1 MSSEIRVRF
10 APSPTGYLH
19 IGGARTA
26 LFNWLFVR
34 HHGGK
39 LVLRIE
45 DTDLKRNTEEAAAA
59 IYQGLEW
66 LGLNWDEGPHV
77 GGDLGPYFQ
86 SQRAEIYERY
96 LKKLQDSGHIFEDQG
111 ALRFRSPREHVVVN
125 DLVCGKIDFD
135 LTNPGT
141 HPDMTIR
148 RPDGSWIFHFVNVI
162 DDIEMKISHVIRGE
176 DHLSNAPKHIELYRA
191 LGATPPHF
199 AHIPLI
205 LNRDGSKMS
214 KRDEGARVATYI
226 EQGYAPEAV
235 RNYLCLLGWS
245 PKDNREKIDIDEVVK
260 LFELE
265 KINRRNA
272 AFDLDKCFW
281 LNGQYV
287 AQMSLDRFI
296 ELARPFLERAKID
309 ISNDKYLPEVLAIVK
324 EKIKLFKD
332 VPEWTSYFFTENYE
346 FDSEAVQKV
355 FDKSEAVS
363 RLKALHEEFAKVDKW
378 DFQTLE
384 SALKSLAQKL
394 GCKTGDLVH
403 PARVAVSGRSVGP
416 SLYHMLEVMGK
427 ERVLKHFDRMN
438 AQLGAVNVIQV
449 ESGKLHGF
457 KPDGR
462 GFARAILEVFSV
474 DLRDLRVM
482 ILGAGGAARAIA
494 LQCAKENSERL
505 VIANRSFEKA
515 RKLADQLRDFFAG
528 PKVLGPVARLQAIPL
543 EEAAIRF
550 QIGNVDLMVNTT
562 SNGLKRGDPTTN
574 PTRMF

>member
-1 MSSEIRVRF
+1 MTPGIRVRF

-26 LFNWLFVR
+26 LFNWLFAR
-34 HHGGK
+34 HHEGK
-39 LVLRIE
+39 FVLRIE
-45 DTDLKRNTEEAAAA
+45 DTDRTRNTEEAAAA
-59 IYQGLEW
+59 IYEGLRW
-66 LGLNWDEGPHV
+66 LGLDWDEGPHA
-77 GGDLGPYFQ
+77 GGDFGPYLQ
-86 SQRAEIYERY
+86 SERTDTYERY
-96 LKKLQDSGHIFEDQG
+96 LKKLQDAGNIFEDAG
-111 ALRFRSPREHVVVN
+111 ALRFRSPREHVMVDDV
-125 DLVCGKIDFD
+125 VCGKIDFD

-176 DHLSNAPKHIELYRA
+176 DHLSNTPKHIELYRA

-226 EQGYAPEAV
+226 EQGYVPEAV

-281 LNGQYV
+281 LNGQYI

-296 ELARPFLERAKID
+296 ELARPFLKKAGMD
-309 ISNDKYLPEVLAIVK
+309 ISDENYLRAVMSIVK
-324 EKIKLFKD
+324 EKIKLLGN
-332 VPEWTSYFFTENYE
+332 VPAELIRSKGDYSGSSGYSGYSGGAAKTESPTGISGYSGYFFTEEYE
-346 FDSEAVQKV
+346 FDPAAVEKVFGKPEAAERLIALREEFGKIENWNLEAVE
-355 FDKSEAVS
+355 ST
-363 RLKALHEEFAKVDKW
+363 LKN
-378 DFQTLE
+378 
-384 SALKSLAQKL
+384 LAQKL

-427 ERVLKHFDRMN
+427 QRVLKRFQRMIL
-438 AQLGAVNVIQV
+438 QLGA
-449 ESGKLHGF
+449 E
-457 KPDGR
+457 
-462 GFARAILEVFSV
+462 
-474 DLRDLRVM
+474 
-482 ILGAGGAARAIA
+482 
-494 LQCAKENSERL
+494 
-505 VIANRSFEKA
+505 
-515 RKLADQLRDFFAG
+515 
-528 PKVLGPVARLQAIPL
+528 
-543 EEAAIRF
+543 
-550 QIGNVDLMVNTT
+550 
-562 SNGLKRGDPTTN
+562 
-574 PTRMF
+574 

>member
-1 MSSEIRVRF
+1 MNPEIRVRF

-26 LFNWLFVR
+26 LFNWLFAR

-39 LVLRIE
+39 FILRVE
-45 DTDLKRNTEEAAAA
+45 DTDRTRNTEEAAAA
-59 IYQGLEW
+59 IYEGLQW
-66 LGLNWDEGPHV
+66 LGLDWDEGPHV
-77 GGDLGPYFQ
+77 GGDFGPYLQ
-86 SQRAEIYERY
+86 SQRTDIYERY
-96 LKKLQDSGHIFEDQG
+96 LKQLQDGGHIFEDAG

-176 DHLSNAPKHIELYRA
+176 DHLSNTPKHIELYRA
-191 LGATPPHF
+191 LSATPPHF

-214 KRDEGARVATYI
+214 KRDEGARVATYL

-245 PKDNREKIDIDEVVK
+245 PKDNREKIDIHEVVK

-281 LNGQYV
+281 LNGLYI

-296 ELARPFLERAKID
+296 ELARPFLKRAD
-309 ISNDKYLPEVLAIVK
+309 IEVSDRDYLRAVLAIVK
-324 EKIKLFKD
+324 EKIKLLSD
-332 VPEWTSYFFTENYE
+332 VPEWTRYFFTEQYK
-346 FDSEAVQKV
+346 FDPAAVEKV
-355 FDKSEAVS
+355 FGKPEAAK
-363 RLKALHEEFAKVDKW
+363 RLIALRDEFAKTENWTVEKIES
-378 DFQTLE
+378 TL
-384 SALKSLAQKL
+384 KRLAQKV

-403 PARVAVSGRSVGP
+403 PARVAVSGRSIGP

-427 ERVLKHFDRMN
+427 NRVLARFDRVI
-438 AQLGAVNVIQV
+438 AQLGA
-449 ESGKLHGF
+449 E
-457 KPDGR
+457 
-462 GFARAILEVFSV
+462 
-474 DLRDLRVM
+474 
-482 ILGAGGAARAIA
+482 
-494 LQCAKENSERL
+494 
-505 VIANRSFEKA
+505 
-515 RKLADQLRDFFAG
+515 
-528 PKVLGPVARLQAIPL
+528 
-543 EEAAIRF
+543 
-550 QIGNVDLMVNTT
+550 
-562 SNGLKRGDPTTN
+562 
-574 PTRMF
+574 